1 MADIRLVKPQANTA
15 QTVSCAAD
23 SRFVLEF
30 PSDAALFARD
40 GDDLALT
47 FEDGSSIRLQDFYTT
62 YSKEEMPSFEMEGA
76 EISGEDFFAALGN
89 PDLMPAAGPTAAAA
103 QGNSSF
109 NVYGDAALLSGIDR
123 LDGLDISFNF
133 GQQTQDDLYASIGRG
148 DDGEDRVDHGVT
160 VRPSEPG
167 VEDPSI
173 PVIDNPDNPNDNPF
187 AGVSAGRDVLV
198 VREDALANGT
208 SEDKS
213 AVSAKGAMV
222 IDAPDGVAS
231 IVIGNVTVY
240 ENGALTGAAV
250 ATDEGQLVVTGFD
263 AASGRLE
270 YTYTLTQSTQEHAI
284 EGGDEHIAHEL
295 TVTVTDSNGSIGSG
309 VIRVEITDDA
319 PQFVVVDDSN
329 ETLSWTGGADG
340 SYGTEEGSL
349 VLETGADGLKEGTLK
364 VTDSKDPSVFAPF
377 DEEGKAVLEYGDGSK
392 LEATYNAETGKIDY
406 VYTPAAGT
414 KDTDRTFVFEAM
426 DTDDDPA
433 RAEISVKV
441 DLADAGDVSV
451 DPANIQVDE
460 SGLANGTE
468 PSSSSITKDIE
479 LPDGYTLKTEGWT
492 SGESGLTL
500 EVNEGKGLLT
510 FADGKLTYTLQ
521 GNYSHGNP
529 ADKNEGLAQD
539 EQPSF
544 TLSLTHDA
552 TGVVVDK
559 IVTVDVLDDAPTI
572 ASVDANN
579 DGKADISFI
588 RYPDSADKDR
598 PLSDGESADFT
609 DYTASTNLDNISNK
623 IWNEEVTIK
632 GGRVQYKYS
641 TDAEDIGQRIV
652 NSVTIIANDKGIQ
665 LSDHV
670 WNQNINENNR
680 DQSMGLTVAGTS
692 EISADR
698 SYHKDSTTPLP
709 NEATESDAIIVELPE
724 GTVAHGLNLT
734 LGAFFTESSAEGGTQ
749 WDTVPER
756 ALLTFYN
763 CDEKAI
769 LIYPITANSEKGS
782 YVVPSDLVI
791 PEGFNKVVISAID
804 NSWQNPY
811 NRFEQSDFVI
821 QQIGFVTLPQD
832 EVMFR
837 YEGDLTSQSGAD
849 GFAEGYQFAFA
860 DTMGKTIFVELDNG
874 QTVEATLT
882 VTEGDNGSSIL
893 TATIPAEEGRSEN
906 LFSATLDSSGH
917 WKFDLYQEFT
927 NANGTDFELGFM
939 TKDTDGDKA
948 YEEVSL
954 ITTSET
960 NIVSDG
966 GHAPTPGVDTIVDDN
981 QGHDNFIGDPG
992 GASESTVTSYT
1003 DLNVA
1008 LVVDTS
1014 GSMDDVKNRLENTK
1028 EALKNLC
1035 KELKD
1040 HAENGADVNIALIG
1054 FSGKLNFN
1062 ISVEDLKSTSK
1073 DYYSFKIDYDTT
1085 IIGREGENISVP
1097 YYDNR
1102 GNYRYTKNYIIQN
1115 GQLYMKNLGLES
1127 VNFYEKH
1134 ELTGYEA
1141 ILQQIDNFDAL
1152 GGTYYSDA
1160 FEEVNNW
1167 LSSPSI
1173 KNNNGK
1179 DIAVFITDGEPNDYW
1194 GWPNNY
1200 NNDQLKELIDNNQD
1214 IVIETIGI
1222 SVKDDGQTI
1231 LESIAQ
1237 QGNGKYHNVNSD
1249 ASNLGDVFQDIVD
1262 NVTISTV
1269 TPTADDII
1277 LGGRGNDMLFGDALN
1292 ADFLLGEDYDWQGQ
1306 DQYVQGSSWDIINAY
1321 LTATLGHAPSETDT
1335 AKFITQH
1342 ADELG
1347 LTDSVMDEDGSVR
1360 GGDDTLL
1367 GGSGD
1372 DIAFGQGGD
1381 DLIFGDGSDIAADA
1395 SSIATLE
1402 TLNTLLTQAGAEN
1415 TGSYA
1420 ERIQSLETDAAPNQ
1434 SSELE
1439 NFIDSLE
1446 GPGGI
1451 EAENDG
1457 NDQLFG
1463 GAGNDLLFGMG
1474 GDDYLNGGD
1483 GSDAIFGGSG
1493 NDIIVYDKN
1502 DYMVSGGSGINFM
1515 VTNKEDVDLD
1525 YLLTESGRNGEDGP
1539 IVDGIEVLIK
1549 GDNALSLT
1557 NMEQLSE
1564 DYGVTIGENTISLDD
1579 RWRPVEGNDHTF
1591 TFDGSSLTIEISNEL
1606 TVQAAKQQIEQG

>member
-1 MADIRLVKPQANTA
+1 MAVHDDVPVLTSLESTPTVTDADSADSTLSGTFAINYGADGAADIALSIDGNSGTTSAGKTTFEVDGGKLVITDNGEGNYSYEYQPDNSNDSFSERQFTITA
-15 QTVSCAAD
+15 TDSDGDSVPVTITVKQD
-23 SRFVLEF
+23 FT
-30 PSDAALFARD
+30 PSDVEPGI
-40 GDDLALT
+40 GDNEIVVD
-47 FEDGSSIRLQDFYTT
+47 EGSQPEHGTD
-62 YSKEEMPSFEMEGA
+62 GA
-76 EISGEDFFAALGN
+76 EGGSHPQSGNGSFIV
-89 PDLMPAAGPTAAAA
+89 DLHGENGTITV
-103 QGNSSF
+103 GGYTIT
-109 NVYGDAALLSGIDR
+109 VTGGDA
-123 LDGLDISFNF
+123 
-133 GQQTQDDLYASIGRG
+133 
-148 DDGEDRVDHGVT
+148 
-160 VRPSEPG
+160 
-167 VEDPSI
+167 
-173 PVIDNPDNPNDNPF
+173 
-187 AGVSAGRDVLV
+187 
-198 VREDALANGT
+198 
-208 SEDKS
+208 
-213 AVSAKGAMV
+213 
-222 IDAPDGVAS
+222 
-231 IVIGNVTVY
+231 
-240 ENGALTGAAV
+240 
-250 ATDEGQLVVTGFD
+250 VVTGSAIPVHGVALSHVSATQGEDGKWTVSYNYALNGRQPHGADNTATD
-263 AASGRLE
+263 ATLEGEFSIVVKDASGD
-270 YTYTLTQSTQEHAI
+270 TA
-284 EGGDEHIAHEL
+284 
-295 TVTVTDSNGSIGSG
+295 
-309 VIRVEITDDA
+309 
-319 PQFVVVDDSN
+319 
-329 ETLSWTGGADG
+329 
-340 SYGTEEGSL
+340 
-349 VLETGADGLKEGTLK
+349 EGT
-364 VTDSKDPSVFAPF
+364 
-377 DEEGKAVLEYGDGSK
+377 
-392 LEATYNAETGKIDY
+392 
-406 VYTPAAGT
+406 
-414 KDTDRTFVFEAM
+414 
-426 DTDDDPA
+426 
-433 RAEISVKV
+433 ISVAV
-441 DLADAGDVSV
+441 HDDV
-451 DPANIQVDE
+451 
-460 SGLANGTE
+460 
-468 PSSSSITKDIE
+468 
-479 LPDGYTLKTEGWT
+479 
-492 SGESGLTL
+492 
-500 EVNEGKGLLT
+500 
-510 FADGKLTYTLQ
+510 
-521 GNYSHGNP
+521 
-529 ADKNEGLAQD
+529 
-539 EQPSF
+539 
-544 TLSLTHDA
+544 
-552 TGVVVDK
+552 
-559 IVTVDVLDDAPTI
+559 PTI

-579 DGKADISFI
+579 DGKADISFE
-588 RYPDSADKDR
+588 RYPDSSDSGS
-598 PLSDGESADFT
+598 PLGDGTLADFT
-609 DYTASTNLDNISNK
+609 NYTTGTDLNNISNK
-623 IWNEEVTIK
+623 IWNGEVTIK
-632 GGRVQYKYS
+632 GGRVQYTYS
-641 TDAEDIGQRIV
+641 TDAEDIDQRIV
-652 NSVTIIANDKGIQ
+652 NGVAIIADNKGIQ

-670 WNQNINENNR
+670 GNPNINENNR
-680 DQSMGLTVAGTS
+680 DQSMGLTVAETS

-698 SYHKDSTTPLP
+698 SYYKDSTRPLP

-763 CDEKAI
+763 CDGKAI

-1127 VNFYEKH
+1127 VKLYEKH

-1222 SVKDDGQTI
+1222 SVKDNGQTI

-1347 LTDSVMDEDGSVR
+1347 LTDNVMDEDGSVR

-1493 NDIIVYDKN
+1493 NDIIVYDQN
-1502 DYMVSGGSGINFM
+1502 DYMVSGGSGIDFM
-1515 VTNKEDVDLD
+1515 VSNSDLTIEELLAGGENK
-1525 YLLTESGRNGEDGP
+1525 P
-1539 IVDGIEVLIK
+1539 IVDGIEVLIT
-1549 GDNALSLT
+1549 GEDATSLT
-1557 NMEQLSE
+1557 NISQLANQYGITLDKNDKGE
-1564 DYGVTIGENTISLDD
+1564 DTLTLDMDKWSHNTANDTYEYTGGNADLTLQTTLAPENQSD
-1579 RWRPVEGNDHTF
+1579 RDAVQQQVFTLQHSND
-1591 TFDGSSLTIEISNEL
+1591 
-1606 TVQAAKQQIEQG
+1606 